1 MQSIKAFGIRSA
13 TCAAGLAMLA
23 GCQTGSAF
31 RDPLARMNPDMQA
44 VVVAYEDLGA
54 RPIHTLTVQQARSQ
68 PTLIDA
74 GHVVEQAHTGR
85 PFSQMQFAKVT
96 EMTVPGVAG
105 PLAARLYDPMP
116 GHPNQPIVL
125 FFHGGGGITGSLD
138 SGDASARALASE
150 AHAQV
155 LSVDYRLAP
164 EAPFPAAQ
172 DDGIAAYRWLLLNA
186 AGLGADPRRVAL
198 AGESAGAT
206 IALDT
211 AIAAR
216 DLGLKAP
223 VHAVLIEP
231 IVSVD
236 TNTRSAIANQNTI
249 PFSRADEEWYF
260 RNWFAN
266 PAAAT
271 DPRIDLLGVAD
282 LHHLQPITI
291 ISSEMDPVES
301 DATTITLK
309 LQAQGVDVTRIEY
322 QGTAHGFFGLGNVV
336 ARAKEAEQFAGNALD
351 ITFKDIGE
359 PPAPP
364 PVTGRS
370 IRRGPHRAWN
380 RLHGS

>member
-1 MQSIKAFGIRSA
+1 MQSIKAFGIRSSA
-13 TCAAGLAMLA
+13 CAAGLALLA

-44 VVVAYEDLGA
+44 VVMAYQDLGA
-54 RPIHTLTVQQARSQ
+54 RPINTLTVQQARSQ

-74 GHVVEQAHTGR
+74 GRVVEQAHTGR
-85 PFSQMQFAKVT
+85 PFSQMQFARVT
-96 EMTVPGVAG
+96 DMTVPGAVG
-105 PLAARLYDPMP
+105 PLAVRLYDPMP
-116 GHPNQPIVL
+116 GHPNQPIIL
-125 FFHGGGGITGSLD
+125 FFHGGGGVTGSVD
-138 SGDASARALASE
+138 SGDASARALASQ
-150 AHAQV
+150 AHALV

-172 DDGIAAYRWLLLNA
+172 EDGLAAYRWLLANA
-186 AGLGADPRRVAL
+186 PSLGADSRRLAL

-211 AIAAR
+211 AMAAR
-216 DLGLKAP
+216 DLSLKAP
-223 VHAVLIEP
+223 VHIVLIEP

-236 TNTRSAIANQNTI
+236 TNTRSAIANQRTI

-260 RNWFAN
+260 RNWLAN
-266 PAAAT
+266 PADAQ

-282 LHHLQPITI
+282 LHHLPPMTI

-309 LQAQGVDVTRIEY
+309 LQAQGVDVTRVEY

-336 ARAKEAEQFAGNALD
+336 ARAKEAEEFAGNALD
-351 ITFKDIGE
+351 ITFKSIGE

-364 PVTGRS
+364 AAARRSGR
-370 IRRGPHRAWN
+370 RAPHRAWN

>member
-1 MQSIKAFGIRSA
+1 MQSIKAFGIRSSA
-13 TCAAGLAMLA
+13 CIAGLALLA

-44 VVVAYEDLGA
+44 VVVAYQDLGA
-54 RPIHTLTVQQARSQ
+54 RPIHSLTVQQARSQ
-68 PTLIDA
+68 PSLIDA
-74 GHVVEQAHTGR
+74 GRVVEQAHTGR
-85 PFSQMQFAKVT
+85 SFSQMQFARVT
-96 EMTVPGVAG
+96 NMTVSGPTG
-105 PLAARLYDPMP
+105 PLAARLYDPAP

-125 FFHGGGGITGSLD
+125 YFHGGGGVTGSLD

-172 DDGIAAYRWLLLNA
+172 EDGLAAYRWLLVNA
-186 AGLGADPRRVAL
+186 PSLGADGRRIAL

-211 AIAAR
+211 AMAAR
-216 DLGLKAP
+216 DLNLKAP
-223 VHAVLIEP
+223 VHIVLIEP

-236 TNTRSAIANQNTI
+236 THTRSAIANQNTI

-260 RNWFAN
+260 RNWLTN
-266 PAAAT
+266 PADAQ

-282 LHHLQPITI
+282 LHHLKPMTI

-309 LQAQGVDVTRIEY
+309 LQAQGVDVTRVEY
-322 QGTAHGFFGLGNVV
+322 QGTANGFFGLGNVV
-336 ARAKEAEQFAGNALD
+336 ARAKEAEEFAGNALD

-364 PVTGRS
+364 ATLRRTGR
-370 IRRGPHRAWN
+370 RAPHRAWN